1 MRFIWHGHAFYR
13 IETAGGK
20 TVLVDPFVENG
31 LTRARVRD
39 LRPDLILLT
48 HGHADHVGSILSW
61 PEAPVVTVPELAA
74 WLAKGGMTRV
84 TGMNVGGFH
93 SPFPGLRL
101 WMAPAVHS
109 SGIDDATLGNGTPSY
124 GGNPCGFVLDDGDTR
139 AYVAGDTALFGDMR
153 AVIGDLLRP
162 DVAILP
168 IGDHYTMGPEH
179 AAVAARWL
187 GAGVVAPYHYNTF
200 PVITQ
205 DPQAFARGV
214 GDAARVVVPE
224 VDGGF
229 EVRGGRLR
237 AEAAPGT

>member
-1 MRFIWHGHAFYR
+1 MKLTWHGHAFYR

-31 LTRARVRD
+31 ATRVKVRD

-61 PEAPVVTVPELAA
+61 PDVPVVTVPELAG
-74 WLAKGGMTRV
+74 WLGKSGMKKA

-93 SPFPGLRL
+93 TPFEGLRL

-109 SGIDDATLGNGTPSY
+109 SGINDATLANGAASY

-153 AVIGDLLRP
+153 AVIRDLLVP

-179 AAVAARWL
+179 AAVAASWL
-187 GAGVVAPYHYNTF
+187 GARVVAPYHYGTF
-200 PVITQ
+200 PVISQ
-205 DPQAFARGV
+205 DPHAFARRV
-214 GDAARVVVPE
+214 GDRAQVVVPQ

-229 EVRGGRLR
+229 EVRGGRLEAER
-237 AEAAPGT
+237 APPA